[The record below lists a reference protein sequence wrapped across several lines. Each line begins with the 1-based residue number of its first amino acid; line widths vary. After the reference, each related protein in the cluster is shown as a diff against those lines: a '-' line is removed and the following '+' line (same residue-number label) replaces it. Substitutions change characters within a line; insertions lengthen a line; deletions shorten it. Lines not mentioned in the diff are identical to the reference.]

1 MMITKE
7 NQETNIHG
15 RQVQYTL
22 KRSTRARYA
31 RLEVSPER
39 GLVVTIPAFQN
50 IDHVRQLLEE
60 KERWIIEK
68 LAKYSSAKPETKQI
82 QNGDKIPYLGCYL
95 IIEVQPGDTERVN
108 FNPENG
114 MVRVTAGRDGLR
126 STLER
131 RYRIE
136 ARKKIEQKVE
146 NQSRAMGLSY
156 RRITIKSQKTLWGS
170 CSRKHNLNFNWRLIM
185 APEPVIDYVVIH
197 ELAHIKVMNHS
208 KRFWQMVEKYCPD
221 WPKYRTW
228 LREHSLELNRKL
240 KEP

>member
-1 MMITKE
+1 MTITKE
-7 NQETNIHG
+7 DQETNIQG
-15 RQVQYTL
+15 RRVQYTL

-39 GLVVTIPAFQN
+39 GLIVTIPVFQN

-68 LAKYSSAKPETKQI
+68 LAKYSSANSDTKQL
-82 QNGDKIPYLGCYL
+82 QNGDNITYLGCPL
-95 IIEVQPGDTERVN
+95 TIEVQPGVTENVN
-108 FNPENG
+108 FDTGNG
-114 MVRVTAGRDGLR
+114 TVRVTAGRDGLR

-131 RYRIE
+131 WYRIE

-146 NQSRAMGLSY
+146 NQSRLMGLSY
-156 RRITIKSQKTLWGS
+156 QRITIKSQKTLWGS
-170 CSRKHNLNFNWRLIM
+170 CSRKRNLNFNWRLIM

-208 KRFWQMVEKYCPD
+208 KRFWQTVEKYYPD